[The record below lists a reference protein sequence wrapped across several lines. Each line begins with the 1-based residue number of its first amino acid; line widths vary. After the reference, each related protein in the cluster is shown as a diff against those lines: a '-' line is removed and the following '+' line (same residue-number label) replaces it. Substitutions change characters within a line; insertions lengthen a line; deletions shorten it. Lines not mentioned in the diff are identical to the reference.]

1 LDTQP
6 KGEKQYPLWQ
16 RVSARPFTLFAAW
29 LLLTLLA
36 VGLCENGNFQIEGG
50 VRALD
55 LVVWSRLVSCEFFY
69 LQQELSRFT

>member
-1 LDTQP
+1 LDTRP

-16 RVSARPFTLFAAW
+16 QVSARPLTLFAAW

-50 VRALD
+50 SEGLG
-55 LVVWSRLVSCEFFY
+55 LGGVVAAGIV
-69 LQQELSRFT
+69 